1 MKTINIFIW
10 SNYKDE
16 CSIVIDY
23 LQKLCK
29 EKYIFTITNDNKNA
43 NIIFTNHWKSYDNSL
58 NLNKKIIYW
67 SGESY
72 PNRIIQNNLPYI
84 ELDSF
89 INLNSNTSFHFPYMI
104 ACKYWDKNIRQFN
117 VQKTKFLAFC
127 VSNSN
132 AYPNCKNRINIF
144 NKFCEAFPDE
154 YIEALGSEYG
164 NYKEKHR
171 KIEGY
176 HATINTIQEYSK
188 FKFVLAIENNIKEG
202 YVTEKIINAFAS
214 GAVPIYQG
222 CSKTVA
228 KQFNKKSY
236 IDINDFTSVD
246 DCINYVKN
254 ITDEKYNE
262 MITSYIYN
270 KNTPDILNI
279 IDENDNYIF
288 TESEYWINLKNKLC
302 NLLE

>member
-29 EKYIFTITNDNKNA
+29 EKYIFTIINDNKNA
-43 NIIFTNHWKSYDNSL
+43 DIIFTNHWKSYDNSL

-72 PNRIIQNNLPYI
+72 PNRIIQNNLPYL
-84 ELDSF
+84 ELNSF
-89 INLNSNTSFHFPYMI
+89 ITQSNTSFHFPYMI

-176 HATINTIQEYSK
+176 HATINTIQEYSQ
-188 FKFVLAIENNIKEG
+188 FKFVLAIENNERKDHIILIDDLR
-202 YVTEKIINAFAS
+202 IINVNFPW
-214 GAVPIYQG
+214 G
-222 CSKTVA
+222 
-228 KQFNKKSY
+228 
-236 IDINDFTSVD
+236 
-246 DCINYVKN
+246 
-254 ITDEKYNE
+254 E
-262 MITSYIYN
+262 TSYGNINFLEEIKTKILSIN
-270 KNTPDILNI
+270 KDYKFSTLNGHI
-279 IDENDNYIF
+279 ENDVLIAYI
-288 TESEYWINLKNKLC
+288 
-302 NLLE
+302 